1 MKFINLVINELVKI
15 LKRKSILVFSCFA
28 IISLLG
34 AYGIV
39 KVKKENVENLNTESS
54 LYLADYEMAN
64 AQLLQKREK
73 VETEY
78 EKKIIDKH
86 VEINK
91 FILEKGVKNI
101 MTAEYKESCNQELI
115 KIYERLYSLDPIKN
129 LEEYKIQKKNEE
141 KLWKIFLEGSFEDYI
156 SFNKELLLQKYER
169 AEITKEEYDLELQKQ
184 DLYLQYEIGKYLPEN
199 TKWKEDIINEN
210 EGIKHEIEDRFD
222 ASHMVYLEDR
232 QIKQLED
239 DMLISEYRLKNN
251 IAPYYND
258 MQMNNNLNSYCRYNY
273 NNFANTISI
282 IFIGI
287 LVIILSA
294 SSVSEEISKGTV
306 VFMNITPVKRYQILL
321 AKIVSIVI
329 ILVALVILISQI
341 SVLIGNIAFGVNTNN
356 YLYVSG
362 SKVVVMS
369 THIYETLGY
378 LLRIPELIVYLLVGI
393 TLSTLTKNTAIST
406 IITTLL
412 FLGYPIAY
420 KILSI
425 FVIVEPLKYLPF
437 SNFDLTSKIL
447 RVNTYE
453 NVYDNIPT
461 LSIESSIVILSIT
474 AILLIITV
482 FDSYNNKEF

>member
-15 LKRKSILVFSCFA
+15 LKRKSTLIFSCFA
-28 IISLLG
+28 IISLLC

-54 LYLADYEMAN
+54 LYLADYEMSN
-64 AQLLQKREK
+64 AQLLQQREK

-86 VEINK
+86 VEINN

-101 MTAEYKESCNQELI
+101 ITAEYKENCKQELI

-129 LEEYKIQKKNEE
+129 SEEYKIQKENEE

-210 EGIKHEIEDRFD
+210 EGIKHEIEARFD
-222 ASHMVYLEDR
+222 ASNMVYLEDR

-251 IAPYYND
+251 IAPYYTD

-282 IFIGI
+282 IFMGI

-294 SSVSEEISKGTV
+294 SSISEEISKGTV

-329 ILVALVILISQI
+329 ILVSQI

-362 SKVVVMS
+362 SKVVVMN

-378 LLRIPELIVYLLVGI
+378 LLRIPELIVYLLIGI

-406 IITTLL
+406 IITSLL

-420 KILSI
+420 KILCN

-437 SNFDLTSKIL
+437 SNFDLASKIL

-453 NVYDNIPT
+453 NVYNNIPT
-461 LSIESSIVILSIT
+461 LSIESSIIVLSIT